1 MDEITIKVNTAVLE
15 ARAEGA
21 EKQIRTVE
29 NRFEEIGEIVNR
41 SVSYWEGE
49 AGDAH
54 RREYAEYLEDVK
66 ESLARFRENVTDL
79 RKIAGIY
86 RENEQANTE
95 TSNELPTDVII

>member
-21 EKQIRTVE
+21 EKKIRTVE
-29 NRFEEIGEIVNR
+29 NCFEEIGEIVNR

-54 RREYAEYLEDVK
+54 RREYAEYLEVVK
-66 ESLARFRENVTDL
+66 ESLTRFQENVTDL

-95 TSNELPTDVII
+95 TSNELPADVII